1 MASGFLYYGSEQ
13 SSILKPWVS
22 LASAL
27 LTAKIQNM
35 IGGAFKE
42 EERVKSLFTSLLH
55 IWPAFTLAATS
66 SQAHRGL
73 IDV

>member
-1 MASGFLYYGSEQ
+1 MASGFLYDGSEQ

-42 EERVKSLFTSLLH
+42 EERVKSLFTSQLH
-55 IWPAFTLAATS
+55 IWPAFTLAATFI
-66 SQAHRGL
+66 QAHRGL